1 MNDLRRPTLVI
12 MVRAP
17 VAGAVKTRLARE
29 IGTMEALRFYRSAT
43 TSLLRR
49 LGRDPRWRTVLA
61 VTPDHARDAGF
72 WPARLPRMAQGR
84 GDLGARMRRCLD
96 QVGPGPVL
104 LVGSDIPGI
113 MPCHIADASRLL
125 RSHRLVFGPAE
136 DGGFWL
142 VGRARS
148 RCPPGLFAEA
158 RWSGPHA
165 LADCVGNA
173 PLAPAFAARLRD
185 VDTREDW
192 LRWRRDSR

>member
-1 MNDLRRPTLVI
+1 

-61 VTPDHARDAGF
+61 VTPDRARDAGF

-84 GDLGARMRRCLD
+84 GDLGARMSRCLA
-96 QVGPGPVL
+96 QAGPGPTL

-113 MPCHIADASRLL
+113 MPGHVAGALRLL
-125 RSHRLVFGPAE
+125 RSRGLVFGPAE

-142 VGRARS
+142 VGCS
-148 RCPPGLFAEA
+148 RLLRLPNLFTGA

-165 LADCVGNA
+165 LADCVLNA
-173 PLAPAFAARLRD
+173 PVAPGFAERLQD

-192 LRWRRDSR
+192 LRWRGQTR

>member
-1 MNDLRRPTLVI
+1 MADLRRPTLVI

-17 VAGAVKTRLARE
+17 VAGAVKTRLARQ
-29 IGTMEALRFYRSAT
+29 IGTIEALRFYRSAT
-43 TSLLRR
+43 ASLLRR
-49 LGRDPRWRTVLA
+49 LGRHPRWRTVLA
-61 VTPDHARDAGF
+61 VTPDHARAAGF
-72 WPARLPRMAQGR
+72 WPAHLPRMAQGR

-96 QVGPGPVL
+96 QAGPGPVL

-113 MPCHIADASRLL
+113 MPGHIADASRLL

-148 RCPPGLFAEA
+148 RCPPGRFAGA
-158 RWSGPHA
+158 RWSGPNA

-173 PLAPAFAARLRD
+173 PLAPGFAARLRD
-185 VDTREDW
+185 VDTHEDW
-192 LRWRRDSR
+192 LRWRRQTR